1 MRSASGYGSGWRR
14 TPSTTRKMAAFA
26 PRPSASAMI
35 ERAAKPGRRIN
46 ARHAYLKLFKA
57 VGQPIPILYDGVF
70 GGHRKTGHGQTRA
83 TDKHGPRKNTDEH
96 RQTGHGQTRAT
107 EKHGHGQTRTN
118 TGHGQTRTNTGH
130 GQ

>member
-70 GGHRKTGHGQTRA
+70 GGHRKTS
-83 TDKHGPRKNTDEH
+83 
-96 RQTGHGQTRAT
+96 HGQTRAT
-107 EKHGHGQTRTN
+107 EKHGRTQTNRARTNTSHGKTRTN
-118 TGHGQTRTNTGH
+118 TATDKHGRTRATEKH
-130 GQ
+130 